1 MPLQQPK
8 GFLDWKQ
15 NVEKMYFY
23 QKSKVIYDMTFH
35 FTRRYLDKYKD
46 RTVDQMVQAARCGK
60 QNFVEGFVDGL
71 MSNEIKLKL
80 ITIGRGSL
88 HELKEDYEDYLRTR
102 NLPIWDES
110 HPRYAQMREYCKY
123 RNKIEDYEPYYNRWN
138 DEEIANIC
146 LTLFHMTDYLVFGYL
161 RKLEQDFVQ
170 NGGIKETMFRIRT
183 EYRDW
188 KKHQN
193 FYYDCKKS
201 FSSNQRQ

>member
-1 MPLQQPK
+1 MQQQPPK
-8 GFLDWKQ
+8 GFIDWKQ

-35 FTRRYLDKYKD
+35 FTKCYMNKFKD

-60 QNFVEGFVDGL
+60 QNFVEGFIDGL
-71 MSNEIKLKL
+71 MSTDIKLRL

-102 NLPIWDES
+102 NLTIWTEG
-110 HPRYAQMREYCKY
+110 HPRYAQMVEYCKY
-123 RNKIEDYEPYYNRWN
+123 RNNLEDYEPYYERWN

-146 LTLFHMTDYLVFGYL
+146 LTLFHMTDRLVLGYL
-161 RKLEQDFVQ
+161 RKLEQDFLQ
-170 NGGIKETMFRIRT
+170 NGGIKETMYKIRT

-193 FYYDCKKS
+193 FYYNYKNSLKN
-201 FSSNQRQ
+201 NQQ